1 MLGRT
6 DSRRRLLAVLLG
18 LLIVATALVGRLA
31 FWQVVQ
37 RDRLAS
43 LAEQQT
49 MVRSEQ
55 ASHRGTI
62 YDRTG
67 TVVLA
72 TTVDRSRLVA
82 APKQLSE
89 ARRAAVAAMLV
100 TVLGLKGSAVT
111 TLTRNMTSD
120 KGYVILAHG
129 LDADVATRIRQ

>member
-6 DSRRRLLAVLLG
+6 DSRRRLIVVLVG
-18 LLIVATALVGRLA
+18 FVVISTTLVGRLA

-37 RDRLAS
+37 RDRLAG

-49 MVRSEQ
+49 MVRTEQ
-55 ASHRGTI
+55 PSHRGTI

-82 APKQLSE
+82 APGQLS
-89 ARRAAVAAMLV
+89 ADKRTAVAALLV
-100 TVLGLKGSAVT
+100 SLLSLKGA
-111 TLTRNMTSD
+111 
-120 KGYVILAHG
+120 A
-129 LDADVATRIRQ
+129 ATALSP